1 MVVVVIRS
9 GVDLL
14 FSLYVVYDVFEFCL
28 NKCGGREYTESVLP
42 KVEKVEH
49 GAEFYSSETTKQY
62 VAWRDTFIHGI
73 KQHPV

>member
-1 MVVVVIRS
+1 MVVIRS

-28 NKCGGREYTESVLP
+28 NKCGAREYTESVLP

-49 GAEFYSSETTKQY
+49 GAEFYSSETTKWASAVRCLEGHIY
-62 VAWRDTFIHGI
+62 TRH
-73 KQHPV
+73 